1 MKEYLQIDGDLAG
14 ELDQQYESLSTEQVE
29 MAVDVMQQ
37 RYGSDVIVSPED
49 VDLDEVYEGAVEIDI
64 EGVRESPIY
73 ADPNAEEGR
82 DHLCVKWGNLGNDDN
97 PPEGRAKDGSGD
109 DLFGIR

>member
-49 VDLDEVYEGAVEIDI
+49 VDLD
-64 EGVRESPIY
+64 
-73 ADPNAEEGR
+73 
-82 DHLCVKWGNLGNDDN
+82 
-97 PPEGRAKDGSGD
+97 
-109 DLFGIR
+109 